1 MLAGCSC
8 LVSCTALCSMT
19 MTPTACGDCNTNV
32 HYYSL
37 RHFRLS
43 SNFRAFKRPI
53 HNFWINLLR
62 LSKFR
67 PTYSGYQ
74 SFDQLIP
81 VIKVSTN
88 LFWLS
93 KFRTNLSRLSVI
105 KVSDQLIPVIK
116 VSTNYLAHFRRYM
129 VWTPEFRVSLHFVF
143 IVFMNNC
150 CIESSITFDRNN
162 IF

>member
-19 MTPTACGDCNTNV
+19 MTPTACGDCNMNV

-88 LFWLS
+88 LFRSSKFRPTYSGYQSFDQLIPVIKVSTNLFWLSKFWTNLSRLS
-93 KFRTNLSRLSVI
+93 KFRTNLSRLS
-105 KVSDQLIPVIK
+105 
-116 VSTNYLAHFRRYM
+116 
-129 VWTPEFRVSLHFVF
+129 EFQQ
-143 IVFMNNC
+143 
-150 CIESSITFDRNN
+150 TT
-162 IF
+162 